1 MVHIF
6 AVREIKKKIKANTKE
21 KVEDKVVS
29 FLKEK
34 ESDPT
39 VREIFSCWIS
49 EKLSRNEISRATYDR
64 YCIDF
69 DMTAKCFSNF
79 RTLVYGI
86 FKYAKRK
93 KYVSFSI
100 TYTIQDMEISRRAF
114 KKVVNRASDQVF
126 YLKRK
131 TI

>member
-1 MVHIF
+1 M
-6 AVREIKKKIKANTKE
+6 
-21 KVEDKVVS
+21 
-29 FLKEK
+29 
-34 ESDPT
+34 
-39 VREIFSCWIS
+39 REIFFCWIS
-49 EKLSRNEISRATYDR
+49 EKLSRNEISRAAYDR

-100 TYTIQDMEISRRAF
+100 TYTIQDFWKLSKSIIGAF
-114 KKVVNRASDQVF
+114 WEFFFGASLYFSLD
-126 YLKRK
+126 
-131 TI
+131 TIPFLS